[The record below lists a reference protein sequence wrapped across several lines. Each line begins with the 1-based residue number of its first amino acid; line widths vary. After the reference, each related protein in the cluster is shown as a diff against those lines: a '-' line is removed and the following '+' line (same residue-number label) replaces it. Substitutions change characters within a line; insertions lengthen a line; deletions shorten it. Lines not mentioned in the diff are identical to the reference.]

1 MVMEKLSAL
10 MDGELDDAE
19 AQRQIAAIRT
29 DAEAREQWEA
39 FHLIG
44 DALRHE
50 PLLAASVSAKVATR
64 LAEEPTVLAP
74 KRLARAPKRATTYA
88 WSAAASVAAAAFV
101 GWVALSGGNGESGI
115 SPALVAQPQSGMPL
129 LNTAGPSLPL
139 PQVTPASMPNDGS
152 IKDYLLA
159 HEAVAPGAYL
169 GGFAPVIRTVSAIRQ
184 GQSR

>member
-1 MVMEKLSAL
+1 MDKLSAL

-19 AQRQIAAIRT
+19 AQRQIAAIRA
-29 DAEAREQWEA
+29 DAAAREQWEV

-44 DALRHE
+44 DALRRE
-50 PLLAASVSAKVATR
+50 PLLAASVSAVVASR
-64 LAEEPTVLAP
+64 LAQEATVLAP
-74 KRLARAPKRATTYA
+74 KRLVRAPKRATTYA

-101 GWVALSGGNGESGI
+101 GWVALSGGTGGNG
-115 SPALVAQPQSGMPL
+115 PAGVSSDLVAQRNTLP
-129 LNTAGPSLPL
+129 LNTAGSSLPL
-139 PQVTPASMPNDGS
+139 PQITPASVPNDGS

-184 GQSR
+184 GESR